1 MRAFLVVLSLVT
13 QEIGIIK
20 DILSTMVSVMDP
32 TAQLSQRPAN
42 KKELYS
48 RGNPIKLLLSLGGSS
63 LEAGLAQL
71 KTIHKGCVLVSPQGV
86 HRSSHTVE
94 FVAAQ
99 SGSKASHGRGW
110 PCLPQI

>member
-1 MRAFLVVLSLVT
+1 MRAFPVVLSLVT

-48 RGNPIKLLLSLGGSS
+48 RGNPIKLLLSLGCSS

-71 KTIHKGCVLVSPQGV
+71 KTMGCVLVSPQGV

-99 SGSKASHGRGW
+99 SGSKASHGREW